1 MKLGLQ
7 AGYSPATMQ
16 LPIDKVLEAERLGFN
31 SAWTAEAW
39 GSDAVTPAAWMLAL
53 TSTLKVGTA
62 IMQMPARTPAC
73 TAMTAMTLDQLSG
86 GRFLLGIGPSGPQVV
101 EGWHGVPFGKP
112 MTRYREY
119 VAIVRQILERK
130 APLEH
135 QGFHYQI
142 PYRGEDATGLG
153 KPLKSILHGN
163 PEMPIYMASITPAGL
178 RCAGEVGD
186 GIFPLW
192 MNPERFDVY
201 EPYLQAGFDKA
212 GNGKG
217 LADFEI
223 APFVDVVIGDDLD
236 ACRLPI
242 KEGLALYIGG
252 MGARDKNFYNDLA
265 KRIGYEAAAV
275 EIQDHFLAGRRAEA
289 AAAVPDSLVDEVA
302 LVGPK
307 GRIRERLGAWK
318 EAAQKGHVTEMLIKG
333 SASIEAL
340 QLLAEELL

>member
-119 VAIVRQILERK
+119 VAIVRQILKRK

-307 GRIRERLGAWK
+307 GLIRERFGAWK

>member
-119 VAIVRQILERK
+119 VAVIRQILERK

-135 QGFHYQI
+135 EGFHYQI

-163 PEMPIYMASITPAGL
+163 PDMPIYMASITPAGL

-201 EPYLQAGFDKA
+201 QPYLQAGFDKA
-212 GNGKG
+212 GNGKS

-275 EIQDHFLAGRRAEA
+275 EIQDHFLSGRRAEA

-318 EAAQKGHVTEMLIKG
+318 EAGQKGHVTEMLIKG

-340 QLLAEELL
+340 QLMAEELL

>member
-1 MKLGLQ
+1 
-7 AGYSPATMQ
+7 
-16 LPIDKVLEAERLGFN
+16 
-31 SAWTAEAW
+31 
-39 GSDAVTPAAWMLAL
+39 
-53 TSTLKVGTA
+53 
-62 IMQMPARTPAC
+62 
-73 TAMTAMTLDQLSG
+73 MTAMTLDQLSG

-135 QGFHYQI
+135 DGFHYQI

-163 PEMPIYMASITPAGL
+163 PDMPIYMASITPAGL

-212 GNGKG
+212 GNGKC

-340 QLLAEELL
+340 QLMAEELL

>member
-53 TSTLKVGTA
+53 NVDAQGGHRYHADAGANAGLYRNDGDDAGSVVRRTFFAGNWPVGTSS
-62 IMQMPARTPAC
+62 Q
-73 TAMTAMTLDQLSG
+73 
-86 GRFLLGIGPSGPQVV
+86 V

-119 VAIVRQILERK
+119 VAIIRQILERK

-135 QGFHYQI
+135 DGFHYQI

-163 PEMPIYMASITPAGL
+163 PDMPIYMASITPAGL

-201 EPYLQAGFDKA
+201 EPVSTSRFRQ
-212 GNGKG
+212 
-217 LADFEI
+217 
-223 APFVDVVIGDDLD
+223 
-236 ACRLPI
+236 
-242 KEGLALYIGG
+242 
-252 MGARDKNFYNDLA
+252 
-265 KRIGYEAAAV
+265 
-275 EIQDHFLAGRRAEA
+275 
-289 AAAVPDSLVDEVA
+289 S
-302 LVGPK
+302 
-307 GRIRERLGAWK
+307 W
-318 EAAQKGHVTEMLIKG
+318 
-333 SASIEAL
+333 
-340 QLLAEELL
+340 